1 MKIEMDIDIEKLR
14 ISLVGNGFLKK
25 EVEKLSEEQ
34 LIEIF
39 KTRVDSYI
47 EKEYY
52 KSLSICYR

>member
-1 MKIEMDIDIEKLR
+1 MKVEMDINIEKLR

-25 EVEKLSEEQ
+25 EVEKLSEDQ